1 MHKRNTTQKHHLA
14 SDLFYL
20 CCMNFIVKIIITT
33 LAVLLT
39 TWLLPE
45 SWVHIDGWL
54 PALIVALVLAF
65 LNQVV
70 RPIMIFLTIPATL
83 FTLGLFL
90 LAINA
95 FIIMIADY
103 FVKGFTVYGFWK
115 ALAFSFIL
123 SIATAVLEGFRKR
136 DEARRD

>member
-1 MHKRNTTQKHHLA
+1 MMRLNTDRKLILA

-20 CCMNFIVKIIITT
+20 YNMKFIVKIIITT

-39 TWLLPE
+39 AWLLPE
-45 SWVHIDGWL
+45 TWVKIDGWI

-70 RPIMIFLTIPATL
+70 RPIMVFLTIPATL

-103 FVKGFTVYGFWK
+103 FVKGFHVYGFWK
-115 ALAFSFIL
+115 ALAFSLIL
-123 SIATAVLEGFRKR
+123 SIATAVLEGIRKHDETPR
-136 DEARRD
+136 D